1 MIKPNGVKHNLESPM
16 WSGHLSAGTKKNN
29 RGEHL
34 PREGVWNKHTHTHTH
49 RLCVNEMRDAHGKIV
64 TGWRWSSCFP
74 GGNSFLIL
82 PVYGG
87 NEIFFSYVHFF
98 LLNLRSWLVT
108 SVSGGLEDS
117 IKVSERQLLSV
128 LNLFLVE
135 VLTQWKLT
143 RRKVSRVKISKKLE
157 MHIKQADN
165 NFKRYIR
172 LQNFCFFVF

>member
-1 MIKPNGVKHNLESPM
+1 M
-16 WSGHLSAGTKKNN
+16 
-29 RGEHL
+29 
-34 PREGVWNKHTHTHTH
+34 
-49 RLCVNEMRDAHGKIV
+49 
-64 TGWRWSSCFP
+64 
-74 GGNSFLIL
+74 
-82 PVYGG
+82 
-87 NEIFFSYVHFF
+87 
-98 LLNLRSWLVT
+98 T

-157 MHIKQADN
+157 MYIKQADN